1 MNYIGSKKSL
11 LPFIE
16 KSVKEIIR
24 DDCETFCDIFAGTGI
39 VGSHFKKMGYSIIA
53 NDFQYYSYA
62 LNKHYIGNHRELEF
76 EGLKGIFPQIKKT
89 ELPKRRKAVC
99 DYLSDL
105 PLVEGFIFNNYSL
118 EGTKG
123 KEFERNYYSSENA
136 KKCDTI
142 RLKIEEWKDRGL
154 ITAGEYFFLITS
166 LLENIDRHSN
176 TASVYGAFLKKLKKS
191 AQKTFELKP
200 AELFLNDKEHRV
212 YNEKVENI
220 ISDLEVDVL
229 YLDPP
234 YNQRQYAPN
243 YHMLETIAKYDN
255 PKIKGKTGLRDYS
268 TQKSDYCV
276 RGRVKQAFSELIK
289 NAKARYIFLSY
300 NNEGLM
306 NIEEIRKIMSD
317 KGEYGCF
324 TQDYNRYKADNGR
337 VYSSN
342 STVEYL
348 HYCICR

>member
-16 KSVKEIIR
+16 TSVKQIIQ
-24 DDCETFCDIFAGTGI
+24 DDCELFCDIFAGTGI
-39 VGSHFKKMGYSIIA
+39 VGSHFKKLGYSIIA

-62 LNKHYIGNHRELEF
+62 LNKHYIGNHKYLAF
-76 EGLKGIFPQIKKT
+76 DGLAEIIPEIRQT
-89 ELPKRRKAVC
+89 ETAERKEVVC
-99 DYLSDL
+99 RYLSNL

-142 RLKIEEWKDRGL
+142 RLQIEEWRANAK
-154 ITAGEYFFLITS
+154 ITEGEYFFLLAS
-166 LLENIDRHSN
+166 LLENIDKHSN

-191 AQKTFELKP
+191 AQRTFELQP
-200 AELFLNDKEHRV
+200 AELLINDREHKV
-212 YNEKVENI
+212 YNKKVEDI

-243 YHMLETIAKYDN
+243 YHMLETIAKYDY
-255 PKIKGKTGLRDYS
+255 PAIKGKTGLRDYS
-268 TQKSDYCV
+268 EQKSDYCV
-276 RGRVKQAFSELIK
+276 RRKVKQAFSELIK
-289 NAKARYIFLSY
+289 NANARYIFLSY

-306 NIEEIRKIMSD
+306 SSDEIREVMSA
-317 KGEYGCF
+317 KGKYGCF

-348 HYCICR
+348 HYCICS